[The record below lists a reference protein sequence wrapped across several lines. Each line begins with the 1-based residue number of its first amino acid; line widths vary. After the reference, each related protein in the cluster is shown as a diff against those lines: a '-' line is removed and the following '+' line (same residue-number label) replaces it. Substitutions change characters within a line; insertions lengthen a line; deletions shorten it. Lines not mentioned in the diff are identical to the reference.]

1 MAAAATNKAPAL
13 ASALKTYSYQL
24 GDQTISKQ
32 FADDK
37 AERAY
42 RRENPYDNYSKAVEM
57 KYLSDIDKMS
67 ASNSGISDLQMA
79 EQKRLAEKWNYTSS
93 IKEAPSR
100 TNSNQTIPDYL
111 GMTPDMIKQAMN
123 GYTSGSQY
131 YDPSKDP
138 VYNSMLE
145 LSQKQADKAGLQA
158 MESMNDRG
166 ILNSTITSDRV
177 GQIKQ
182 GASDA
187 VLASIPGLAGNF
199 DAKQSSNAAG
209 LQNLL
214 STVLGAGQFQ
224 QSFAEDNLRFDKNYQ
239 LDEAKVTG
247 RYSSVESKKAMD
259 DLASAMSILQNKSST
274 SQQKIVAQQK
284 ADAAK
289 QVLAVNGINGTG
301 VTDTMTSQQMLG
313 KISSLPAPTLAW
325 RDQVHTQGMDKS
337 NLALNQD
344 KLQFEK
350 DAFNKEL
357 AFKQDSFGREQSF
370 KENSFDREMNFT
382 EQNALIKADLESR
395 GLDLEEIKLGIDR
408 FSAESDA
415 EYKAINSQ
423 LGLDDNTAKANTN
436 AAIGEAMKASS
447 AADAL
452 EFLSRSASSWA
463 ASGVDIRKV
472 IDAVNQRFPELK
484 ALAGDGGESSTSPYG
499 TTP

>member
-1 MAAAATNKAPAL
+1 MAATTNKAPAL
-13 ASALKTYSYQL
+13 NNALKTYSYQL
-24 GDQTISKQ
+24 GDKTISKQ
-32 FADDK
+32 FADGK

-42 RRENPYDNYSKAVEM
+42 RRENPYDDYSKAVEM
-57 KYLSDIDKMS
+57 KFLTDIDKMS
-67 ASNSGISDLQMA
+67 GSNAGVSDLQMA
-79 EQKRLAEKWNYTSS
+79 EQKRLAEKWNYQSS
-93 IKEAPSR
+93 IKAPPSR
-100 TNSNQTIPDYL
+100 TNSNQTVPDYL

-123 GYTSGSQY
+123 GFTSGGSQY

-158 MESMNDRG
+158 METMNDRG
-166 ILNSTITSDRV
+166 ILNSTITADRV

-199 DAKQSSNAAG
+199 DAKQSANSAG

-214 STVLGAGQFQ
+214 NTVLGAGQFQ
-224 QSFAEDNLRFDKNYQ
+224 QTFAEDNLRFDKNYQ

-247 RYSSVESKKAMD
+247 RYSSLESKAAMD
-259 DLASAMSILQNKSST
+259 ELASAMSVLQNKSST

-301 VTDTMTSQQMLG
+301 VIDSMTPQQMLG

-325 RDQVHTQGMDKS
+325 RDQVHTQGMDKA
-337 NLALNQD
+337 NLALD
-344 KLQFEK
+344 KEKLQFDK
-350 DAFNKEL
+350 
-357 AFKQDSFGREQSF
+357 DSFAKDLAYKQ
-370 KENSFDREMNFT
+370 NTFDREMNFT
-382 EQNALIKADLESR
+382 EQNALIKADLEAR
-395 GLDLEEIKLGIDR
+395 GLDLDELRIGIDR

-415 EYKAINSQ
+415 EYKAIQSQ
-423 LGLDDNTAKANTN
+423 LGLDDQTAKANTN
-436 AAIGEAMKASS
+436 AAIGEVLKASS

-452 EFLSRSASSWA
+452 EFISRSASSWA
-463 ASGVDIRKV
+463 QSGVDIREVMSAIEK
-472 IDAVNQRFPELK
+472 RFPGTTEG
-484 ALAGDGGESSTSPYG
+484 AAETGGAYG
-499 TTP
+499 TPK